1 MKMHMGKTKVMFN
14 KFAKEKDII
23 IENQS
28 IEKLE
33 EYVYLGTLTKMSKK
47 LDIELSRRITAGWK
61 AFWKYKD
68 VLKSKLPI
76 CMKRKIFNQCIL
88 PVLTYGCETW
98 TSTKK
103 INQRLAVT
111 QRAMERSMLGITR
124 RDRKS
129 NKWIREQTK
138 VMDVVEKIRT
148 LKWRWAGHVARMQDN
163 RWTNVITSW
172 YPRDGTRKRGRQETR
187 WRDDIVKAAGATLE
201 RTALDRQQWK
211 TLEEAFVLQWTL
223 QG

>member
-1 MKMHMGKTKVMFN
+1 
-14 KFAKEKDII
+14 
-23 IENQS
+23 
-28 IEKLE
+28 
-33 EYVYLGTLTKMSKK
+33 
-47 LDIELSRRITAGWK
+47 
-61 AFWKYKD
+61 
-68 VLKSKLPI
+68 
-76 CMKRKIFNQCIL
+76 MKRKIFNQCIL
-88 PVLTYGCETW
+88 PVLTHGCETW

-111 QRAMERSMLGITR
+111 QSAMTRSMLGITR
-124 RDRKS
+124 RNRES

-148 LKWRWAGHVARMQDN
+148 LKWRWAGHVARMQEN
-163 RWTNVITSW
+163 RWINVITSW

-187 WRDDIVKAAGATLE
+187 WRDDIVKAACATWE
-201 RTALDRQQWK
+201 RTALDRQRWK